1 MNSNFNRNPLSVA
14 LLTVILCLVH
24 EPVAACGE
32 NQFSTG
38 GGLRYQG
45 FLAPRPAT
53 VVVVDDGPGDR
64 DELYAGLA
72 KAGHRV
78 TVVANREGLATV
90 LANSNVDVLI
100 ADLQDVDAMT
110 SQAPRGTRVL
120 PVVARKLRD
129 APDTRRRF
137 DLILLEG
144 ASLGQYLKSIDRLV
158 GSVKQ

>member
-1 MNSNFNRNPLSVA
+1 MNSNSNRNPLAVA
-14 LLTVILCLVH
+14 LLAGMLCLAH
-24 EPVAACGE
+24 EPVVACGE

-90 LANSNVDVLI
+90 LANGKVDVLI

-110 SQAPRGTRVL
+110 SEAPSGTRVL

-129 APDTRRRF
+129 APETRDRF

-144 ASLGQYLKSIDRLV
+144 ASLGQYLKSIDSLI
-158 GSVKQ
+158 GTVKR

>member
-1 MNSNFNRNPLSVA
+1 MKTISNKSLLAVA
-14 LLTVILCLVH
+14 LMASMLCLVH
-24 EPVAACGE
+24 EPAVACGE

-38 GGLRYQG
+38 HGLRYQG

-53 VVVVDDGPGDR
+53 VVVVDDGSGDR

-78 TVVANREGLATV
+78 TVVANRDGLATV
-90 LANSNVDVLI
+90 LANVKVDVLI
-100 ADLQDVDAMT
+100 ADLQDVDSMT
-110 SQAPRGTRVL
+110 STAPSGTRVL
-120 PVVARKLRD
+120 PVVSRKLRD
-129 APDTRRRF
+129 APETRRRF

-158 GSVKQ
+158 GAATR

>member
-1 MNSNFNRNPLSVA
+1 MKSGSNQRLLAVA
-14 LLTVILCLVH
+14 LLAGMSCLVH
-24 EPVAACGE
+24 EPAAACGE

-78 TVVANREGLATV
+78 TVVSNGDGLATV
-90 LANSNVDVLI
+90 LANGNVDVLI
-100 ADLQDVDAMT
+100 ADLQDVDAWT
-110 SQAPRGTRVL
+110 SKAPSGTRVL

-137 DLILLEG
+137 DLVLLEG